1 MIEIRP
7 LASSSKGN
15 CYYITDGNSPL
26 LLDIGISMKQ
36 IRQGLGVSL
45 TDVQGAFVTHEH
57 KDHCKAVADVAKAG
71 IDVYMSAGT
80 RITLGVTGHRII
92 DVRAGEQFT
101 VGSWMVLPF
110 DAQHDSAEP
119 LGFLLASRMGEKLL
133 YLTDSYYCKYTFSG
147 LTHIML
153 ECNHSY
159 EILDRNVESGH
170 LPPEMKKRLIKSHFS
185 LENVIKFL
193 QANDLSRVKEIWLI
207 HLSDGNSDADLF
219 KRAVQG
225 LTGKPVYIAAE
236 RELA

>member
-45 TDVQGAFVTHEH
+45 SDVQGALVTHEH
-57 KDHCKAVADVAKAG
+57 KDHCKAVADIARAG
-71 IDVYMSAGT
+71 IDVYMSTGT
-80 RITLGVTGHRII
+80 RVALGVTGHRII

-133 YLTDSYYCKYTFSG
+133 YLTDNYYCKYTFTG

-159 EILDRNVESGH
+159 EILDRNVANGS
-170 LPPEMKKRLIKSHFS
+170 LPVAQKKRLIQSHMS
-185 LENVIKFL
+185 LENAKKFL
-193 QANDLSRVKEIWLI
+193 QANDLSKVQEIWLI
-207 HLSDGNSDADLF
+207 HCSSANSDPERF
-219 KRAVQG
+219 KIEVQQI
-225 LTGKPVYIAAE
+225 TGKPTYVAE
-236 RELA
+236 E